1 MKIAKK
7 ETEQF
12 QNGNTCTVQKY
23 SFPSKSLGLVTAEI
37 KGRYPEQGKVLN
49 EVSDEIYYVMSG
61 SCTIHHQSGEYFI
74 EEGDVFFF
82 PADKWLWVEAD
93 LLSIVV
99 CTAPPWS
106 PGQHQQL
113 QDN

>member
-1 MKIAKK
+1 MKIAKM

-23 SFPSKSLGLVTAEI
+23 SFPSSRLGLVTAEI
-37 KGRYPEQGKVLN
+37 KGRYPKQGKVLN
-49 EVSDEIYYVMSG
+49 EVSDETYYVMSG

-74 EEGDVFFF
+74 EEGDVFYL
-82 PADKWLWVEAD
+82 PAGKWWWVEAD

-106 PGQHQQL
+106 AEQYRQL
-113 QDN
+113 QNN